1 MPFILSLPNPCL
13 LPPPPEYSP
22 AAAIVFHNSTKFSR
36 WTMKERKIP
45 GFNFAWC
52 IKLRTKSH
60 SSCKFKTWL
69 WTMWSKFT
77 AHWAHIIVFRCLSLK
92 HSLLN
97 PMWTHTHQ
105 ISTTLVPISQQHS
118 QLSDWHTKLSSCK
131 FYGPTYVRNLK
142 LSILIT
148 ATRTSASLFY
158 RRCGDWLRE
167 AQRRRKERKLLEQLN
182 G

>member
-1 MPFILSLPNPCL
+1 MG
-13 LPPPPEYSP
+13 
-22 AAAIVFHNSTKFSR
+22 
-36 WTMKERKIP
+36 KE
-45 GFNFAWC
+45 
-52 IKLRTKSH
+52 
-60 SSCKFKTWL
+60 
-69 WTMWSKFT
+69 WSKENTRIQFCLKHQIENQIPQFLQIQDLTLNNVEQIT